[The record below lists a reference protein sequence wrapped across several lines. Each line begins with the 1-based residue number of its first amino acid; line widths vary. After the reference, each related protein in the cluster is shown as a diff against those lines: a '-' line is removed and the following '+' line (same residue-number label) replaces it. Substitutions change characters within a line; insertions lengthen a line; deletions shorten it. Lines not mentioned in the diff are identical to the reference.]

1 MSGVTLSA
9 VVCAHNEEARL
20 EACLRRLAFADE
32 IVVLLDRCTD
42 GSQAI
47 AERLANKV
55 VIGAFPLEGPRRAA
69 AVAAASGAWILE
81 VDADEAISPALAEEI
96 RQRVAAPGQA
106 DYFQI
111 PVDNYVGRRLVRY
124 GWGGSFGTSSVSR
137 LFRAGIKTWGD
148 EQVHPTTRFAGVRGP
163 SLTNPLEH
171 DVDRDVTDM
180 LHRFDRYTALRAQD
194 LAVRP
199 KGGVLSNLFR
209 AVRRFWKCYV
219 SRKGYR
225 EGDWGFLI
233 ALLAALYPLVSTL
246 RARLEREMAA
256 PAGKA

>member
-1 MSGVTLSA
+1 MAKPVLSA

-32 IVVLLDRCTD
+32 IVVLLDRCDD
-42 GSQAI
+42 GSEAI
-47 AERLANKV
+47 ARRLAHKV
-55 VIGAFPLEGPRRAA
+55 VLGAFPLEGPRRAA
-69 AVAAASGAWILE
+69 AVAAASGEWVLE
-81 VDADEAISPALAEEI
+81 VDADEAISPALAAEI
-96 RQRVAAPGQA
+96 SQRVNAPGEA

-111 PVDNYVGRRLVRY
+111 PVDNYVGQRLVRY
-124 GWGGSFGTSSVSR
+124 GWGGSFGTSSVAR
-137 LFRAGIKTWGD
+137 LFRNGIKTWGD
-148 EQVHPTTRFAGVRGP
+148 EQVHPTTRFAGVQGRP
-163 SLTNPLEH
+163 LTQPLEH

-180 LHRFDRYTALRAQD
+180 LQRFDRYTALRAQD

-199 KGGVLSNLFR
+199 KGGVISNVFR
-209 AVRRFWKCYV
+209 AMRRFWKCYV

-246 RARLEREMAA
+246 RARLEREISA